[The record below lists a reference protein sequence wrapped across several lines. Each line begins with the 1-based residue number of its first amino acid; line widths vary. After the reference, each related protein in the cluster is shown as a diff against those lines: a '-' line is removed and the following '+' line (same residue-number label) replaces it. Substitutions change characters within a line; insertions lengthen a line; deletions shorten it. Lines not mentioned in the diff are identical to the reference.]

1 MIFTED
7 LVIDFGDM
15 IWGFSQLRSVDIL
28 ILDILSGLD
37 LKIFSKDLR
46 PHRRSKNIKV
56 LWIFPRSS
64 DHFLLKNV
72 LLEGLRFV
80 SLFEMWGSSL
90 RMSEK
95 ILKCP
100 YVFVLEVWRVIF
112 SLKIR
117 FEDLLIKDQRIFKD
131 NKWGQ
136 IWYLYRKS
144 EYFS

>member
-15 IWGFSQLRSVDIL
+15 IWGFSQLRSIDIL
-28 ILDILSGLD
+28 ILDILLGLD

-46 PHRRSKNIKV
+46 PHRRSKNVKV
-56 LWIFPRSS
+56 LWIFPRTS
-64 DHFLLKNV
+64 DHLLLKNV
-72 LLEGLRFV
+72 ILEGLRFV
-80 SLFEMWGSSL
+80 SLFEIWGSSL

-95 ILKCP
+95 ILKFL

-112 SLKIR
+112 SLRIR
-117 FEDLLIKDQRIFKD
+117 FDVLLIKDQRIFKD

-136 IWYLYRKS
+136 IWYSHRKS
-144 EYFS
+144 EHFS